1 MNKFIFVGKSTI
13 SALALIST
21 SLALSV
27 VSFGVSSTE
36 SDQPTLDEINCNN
49 FISKDKSLISIK
61 NCDKVDLDL
70 VTPNGSRVKIKSKG
84 KSNSV
89 VIKIGK

>member
-36 SDQPTLDEINCNN
+36 SDQPTLDEIDCNN

-70 VTPNGSRVKIKSKG
+70 VTRNGSRVKIKSKG

>member
-36 SDQPTLDEINCNN
+36 SDQPTLDEIDCNN